1 MQEVW
6 LVRVV
11 YQYDGYDDTEVYS
24 TKEKACEAADQ
35 LVFEF
40 KEDGYQIAD
49 GFYDDAFAEDMF
61 DDMEYVILE
70 NKNGQVDITVEKKL
84 VR

>member
-40 KEDGYQIAD
+40 KEDGYQIGD
-49 GFYDDAFAEDMF
+49 GFYDDSFVEDMF

-70 NKNGQVDITVEKKL
+70 NTNGQVEITVEKKL
-84 VR
+84 IR

>member
-1 MQEVW
+1 MNAVW

-35 LVFEF
+35 LMLKF
-40 KEDGYQIAD
+40 KEQGYQIGD
-49 GFYDDAFAEDMF
+49 GFYDVVFSEDM
-61 DDMEYVILE
+61 DGNMEYVILE
-70 NKNGQVDITVEKKL
+70 DTNGQVEITVEKKL

>member
-24 TKEKACEAADQ
+24 TKAKACEAADQ

-40 KEDGYQIAD
+40 KEDGYQIGE
-49 GFYDDAFAEDMF
+49 GFYEDAFVEDMF

-70 NKNGQVDITVEKKL
+70 NRNGQVEITVEKKM

>member
-40 KEDGYQIAD
+40 KADGYQMGD
-49 GFYDDAFAEDMF
+49 GFYDDAFVEDMF

-70 NKNGQVDITVEKKL
+70 NKNGQVEITVEKKM

>member
-11 YQYDGYDDTEVYS
+11 YQYDGYDDTEVYN
-24 TKEKACEAADQ
+24 TKARACEAANQ
-35 LVFEF
+35 LMFEL
-40 KEDGYQIAD
+40 KEDGYQIDD
-49 GFYDDAFAEDMF
+49 GFYDDAFMEDMF

-70 NKNGQVDITVEKKL
+70 NCNGGVEITVEKKI

>member
-11 YQYDGYDDTEVYS
+11 YQYDGYDDTGVYG
-24 TKEKACEAADQ
+24 TKAKACEAADQ

-40 KEDGYQIAD
+40 KEDGYQIGD
-49 GFYDDAFAEDMF
+49 GFYDDAFVEDIL
-61 DDMEYVILE
+61 DDMDYVILE
-70 NKNGQVDITVEKKL
+70 NQNGQVEITVEKKL

>member
-11 YQYDGYDDTEVYS
+11 YQYDGYDDTEVYD

-40 KEDGYQIAD
+40 KQDGYQIGD
-49 GFYDDAFAEDMF
+49 GFYDDAFVENMF

-70 NKNGQVDITVEKKL
+70 NKNGQVEITVEKKL

>member
-6 LVRVV
+6 LVYVV
-11 YQYDGYDDTEVYS
+11 YQYDGYDGAEVYS

-40 KEDGYQIAD
+40 KEDGYAIAD
-49 GFYDDAFAEDMF
+49 GFEDILFSENM
-61 DDMEYVILE
+61 DSNCEYTVLE
-70 NKNGQVDITVEKKL
+70 NHDGEVEITVLKKL

>member
-1 MQEVW
+1 MKEVW

-11 YQYDGYDDTEVYS
+11 YQYDGYDTTEVYD
-24 TKEKACEAADQ
+24 TKEKACDAADQ

-40 KEDGYQIAD
+40 KESGYKNGD
-49 GFYDDAFAEDMF
+49 GFDDILFIEDMD
-61 DDMEYVILE
+61 DDMDYIILE
-70 NKNGQVDITVEKKL
+70 NKFGEVEITVEKKT

>member
-40 KEDGYQIAD
+40 KEDGYQICD
-49 GFYDDAFAEDMF
+49 GFYDDAFSEDMF

-70 NKNGQVDITVEKKL
+70 NRNGEVEITVEKKL

>member
-1 MQEVW
+1 MKEVW

-35 LVFEF
+35 LLFEF
-40 KEDGYQIAD
+40 KEDGYQIGD
-49 GFYDDAFAEDMF
+49 GFYDDPFMADMF
-61 DDMEYVILE
+61 DDMGYVILE
-70 NKNGQVDITVEKKL
+70 NHNGEVEITVEKKL
-84 VR
+84 IR

>member
-40 KEDGYQIAD
+40 KESGYKNGD
-49 GFYDDAFAEDMF
+49 GFYDIVFAEEMDGDM
-61 DDMEYVILE
+61 DYIILE
-70 NKNGQVDITVEKKL
+70 NEFGQVEITVEKKII
-84 VR
+84 R

>member
-11 YQYDGYDDTEVYS
+11 YQYDGYDGTEVYS

-40 KEDGYQIAD
+40 KEDGYQIDD
-49 GFYDDAFAEDMF
+49 GFYNDAFVEYMF

-70 NKNGQVDITVEKKL
+70 NRYGEVEITVEKKII
-84 VR
+84 R